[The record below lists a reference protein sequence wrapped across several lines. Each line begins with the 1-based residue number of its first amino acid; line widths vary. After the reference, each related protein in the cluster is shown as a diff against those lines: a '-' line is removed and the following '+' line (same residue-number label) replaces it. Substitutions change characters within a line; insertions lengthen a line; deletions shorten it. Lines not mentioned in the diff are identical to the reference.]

1 MMASMRDGEGDDW
14 FLLFCEAGAI
24 LKGFAHESPMG
35 GPEETWEG
43 VLSDVPAVFGSFL
56 NQPAFALEDTSFCIW
71 RTPGDDQWRK
81 GNISYPSGAD
91 PDGSADLLSILD
103 NNPTTYQQW
112 AEEYYEA
119 EVSLTAVEHIYR
131 HDPLTAEIVAHL
143 NADLTIHDLTND
155 ISAIGY
161 LS

>member
-1 MMASMRDGEGDDW
+1 MMASMRNGSGDEW
-14 FLLFCEAGAI
+14 FLLFCPSGAI
-24 LKGFAHESPMG
+24 LKGFNHESPMAEPG
-35 GPEETWEG
+35 KTWES
-43 VLSDVPAVFGSFL
+43 VLSDVPAVLGPCL

-103 NNPTTYQQW
+103 SNPTTYQQW
-112 AEEYYEA
+112 AEEYYEV
-119 EVSLTAVEHIYR
+119 EVSLMAVEHIYR

-143 NADLTIHDLTND
+143 NADLTIDDLTDD
-155 ISAIGY
+155 ISVIGY
-161 LS
+161 PS